1 MKKKEIVDRISV
13 QTGIRKQIISAV
25 LKAYK
30 DIVLEE
36 LYLRHSIRIE
46 NIGTLRFVQSIS
58 RNGFNPLRQKLE
70 LFKGKNKIKFIPS
83 KGLDRMINPR
93 EEN

>member
-13 QTGIRKQIISAV
+13 QTGIKKPIISAV

-36 LYLRHSIRIE
+36 LHLRHSIRID
-46 NIGTLRFVQSIS
+46 NIGTLRFVQSVSRLSLIHIS
-58 RNGFNPLRQKLE
+58 EPTRH
-70 LFKGKNKIKFIPS
+70 
-83 KGLDRMINPR
+83 
-93 EEN
+93 

>member
-1 MKKKEIVDRISV
+1 MKKKDIVDRISV
-13 QTGIRKQIISAV
+13 QTGIKKQIISAV

-30 DIVLEE
+30 DIVFEE
-36 LYLRHSIRIE
+36 LHQHHSVRIE
-46 NIGTLRFVQSIS
+46 NIGTLRFVQSVS

-83 KGLDRMINPR
+83 KGLDRMINPG

>member
-1 MKKKEIVDRISV
+1 MKKKDIVNRISV
-13 QTGIRKQIISAV
+13 RTGIKKQMISTV

-36 LYLRHSIRIE
+36 LHLRHSIRIE
-46 NIGTLRFVQSIS
+46 NIGTLKFVQSIS
-58 RNGFNPLRQKLE
+58 RNGFNPLRQKPE
-70 LFKGKNKIKFIPS
+70 FFKGKNKIKFSPS
-83 KGLDRMINPR
+83 KGLDRMINPK